1 MEGGAGGGPLSMM
14 LMFALI
20 FGVFYFLVIMPAKK
34 QQRKKEAMISALKKG
49 DKVVTSGGI
58 YGTVAA
64 VEDQTTF
71 RAPTMSSFGLK
82 YPNRVMVF
90 PRQRHRIRNAG
101 GLWRRFCRSRSV
113 ALP

>member
-14 LMFALI
+14 MMFALI

-34 QQRKKEAMISALKKG
+34 QQKQKDAMISALKKG

-64 VEDQTTF
+64 VEDQTVLLKIAENTKI
-71 RAPTMSSFGLK
+71 RISKTAIGGPVGSEDGSS
-82 YPNRVMVF
+82 
-90 PRQRHRIRNAG
+90 
-101 GLWRRFCRSRSV
+101 
-113 ALP
+113 

>member
-14 LMFALI
+14 MMFALI

-34 QQRKKEAMISALKKG
+34 QQKKKEAMIGALKKG

-64 VEDQTTF
+64 VEDETLLLKIAENTKI
-71 RAPTMSSFGLK
+71 RIAKSAIGGPIGADGSS
-82 YPNRVMVF
+82 
-90 PRQRHRIRNAG
+90 
-101 GLWRRFCRSRSV
+101 
-113 ALP
+113 

>member
-14 LMFALI
+14 MMFALI

-34 QQRKKEAMISALKKG
+34 TQKKKEAMIGALKKG

-64 VEDQTTF
+64 VEDQTVLLKIAENTKI
-71 RAPTMSSFGLK
+71 RISKSAIGGPVGADDGSS
-82 YPNRVMVF
+82 
-90 PRQRHRIRNAG
+90 
-101 GLWRRFCRSRSV
+101 
-113 ALP
+113 